1 MADEDTFSQKPKKLG
16 QGSSLKESLLKGR
29 ASITA
34 KPELTEDEKALNA
47 SKAAYLFKKFDEKRS
62 WLSKQKEK
70 RENELAW
77 RVRGRF
83 RAKKR
88 EEERS
93 KKIDEILRSD
103 DYDAIGEYYSPVE
116 ALMFAYRRGELGDVD
131 DDDKFLQQQGEK
143 HQRGWYPR
151 KAPLVGFNEAEAR
164 GSGAD
169 KKKENDPHSYY
180 PQKAPVWERISDERH
195 KRRRAKRDIFE
206 SLLKSRKN
214 PERGFGPSS

>member
-16 QGSSLKESLLKGR
+16 PGSSLKESLLKGR

-70 RENELAW
+70 REKELAW
-77 RVRGRF
+77 RAQHF
-83 RAKKR
+83 RAKKW

-103 DYDAIGEYYSPVE
+103 DYADIGEYYSPVE
-116 ALMFAYRRGELGDVD
+116 ALMFAYRVAQGELGDVHNETAI
-131 DDDKFLQQQGEK
+131 LPQQGEK

-151 KAPLVGFNEAEAR
+151 KAPMTGYK
-164 GSGAD
+164 GD
-169 KKKENDPHSYY
+169 WPHKKKENDPHSYY
-180 PQKAPVWERISDERH
+180 PQKAPVWKRIKDENV
-195 KRRRAKRDIFE
+195 KRRWDKRDRADA
-206 SLLKSRKN
+206 LLELKKKKLG
-214 PERGFGPSS
+214 ELGG

>member
-1 MADEDTFSQKPKKLG
+1 MADEDTFFQKPKKLG

-34 KPELTEDEKALNA
+34 KPELTEDEKALNDSMA
-47 SKAAYLFKKFDEKRS
+47 DYLLKKFDEKRS

-77 RVRGRF
+77 RAQHF
-83 RAKKR
+83 RAKKW

-93 KKIDEILRSD
+93 KEIDETLRSD
-103 DYDAIGEYYSPVE
+103 DYDAVGEYYSPVE
-116 ALMFAYRRGELGDVD
+116 ALMFAYRRAQGVLGDVHNETAI
-131 DDDKFLQQQGEK
+131 LPQQGEK

-151 KAPLVGFNEAEAR
+151 KAPLVGFSEAEAR

-180 PQKAPVWERISDERH
+180 PQIAPVWKRIKDENVN
-195 KRRRAKRDIFE
+195 RRQGKRDIFE
-206 SLLKSRKN
+206 SLLK
-214 PERGFGPSS
+214 